1 MPKFFIDENQI
12 NGDNIVIIGEDVKHI
27 KVFRCKIDDIITL
40 CQMKKYDY
48 ECKIVQIDSEKVIA
62 KIVSKKEINSE
73 PGVNITIYQGLAKG
87 DKMEYI
93 IQKAVELGVN
103 RIVPLITKNTVVK
116 IDDIKKEEKKIERW
130 NKISEAA
137 AKQTGRGI
145 IPKVDRIMTLDEAI
159 EDNKDNDLKILLYEN
174 EKKLTIHQIFGINRE
189 YRNIGVF
196 IGPEGGLQEFEV
208 KKAKEN
214 DIKVI
219 TLGNRILRTETVS
232 TVILAII
239 MYSMGEI

>member
-12 NGDNIVIIGEDVKHI
+12 NGDNIVITGEDVKHI
-27 KVFRCKIDDIITL
+27 KVFRCKLDDIITL
-40 CQMKKYDY
+40 CHMERYDY
-48 ECKIVQIDSEKVIA
+48 ECKIIQIDADKVIA
-62 KIVSKKEINSE
+62 RIVNKKEINSE
-73 PGVNITIYQGLAKG
+73 AKTNVTIYQGLAKS

-116 IDDIKKEEKKIERW
+116 IDDIKKEERKLERW

-137 AKQTGRGI
+137 AKQAGRGM

-159 EDNKDNDLKILLYEN
+159 ADNKDNDLKILLYEN
-174 EKKLTIHQIFGINRE
+174 EKKLTIHQIFDISIE
-189 YRNIGVF
+189 YKNISVF
-196 IGPEGGLQEFEV
+196 IGPEGGLQESEV

-232 TVILAII
+232 IVILAII
-239 MYSMGEI
+239 MYNMGEI